1 MMGHGVFAATKG
13 WRNASNRV
21 IDHARPG
28 ANFSG
33 NADQEKFGMRRNF
46 RKQLLRSV
54 VAAAGLSLLFVWQS
68 FAQTGATSSS
78 AASASKSATPST
90 GASAATPTVDQ
101 ILARYVKAI
110 GGREAWEK
118 LHSRTSLGTIE
129 IPSMNM
135 SGTVMIHEKAPNKV
149 LLVVILAG
157 QPFRQGYDGT
167 VGWSDDPQDGLKE
180 KSGAQLAETA
190 RDADFYR
197 PLHME
202 KTYTKLSV
210 VGKDT
215 VGDREAWVVE
225 AGLPEGGADKLYFDT
240 QTGLIVRALSQQHT
254 DQGVNAVAE
263 DFKDYR
269 EVDGVR
275 LPFEV
280 LQVNGDS
287 ALTIK
292 LGEVHHNLELDDSEF
307 SKPAVQ

>member
-1 MMGHGVFAATKG
+1 MEQVTTLAQERIP
-13 WRNASNRV
+13 RNADWEKSAMKRN
-21 IDHARPG
+21 
-28 ANFSG
+28 SG
-33 NADQEKFGMRRNF
+33 
-46 RKQLLRSV
+46 KQLLRNLL
-54 VAAAGLSLLFVWQS
+54 AGAGLSLLFLGQIS
-68 FAQTGATSSS
+68 AQTDKAAPS
-78 AASASKSATPST
+78 AASTGKAETSSA
-90 GASAATPTVDQ
+90 GAPVATPTADQ
-101 ILARYVKAI
+101 ILARYVQAI
-110 GGREAWEK
+110 GGRSAWAK

-129 IPSMNM
+129 IPSMNV

-180 KSGAQLAETA
+180 KSGAQLEETA

-210 VGKDT
+210 VGKDS
-215 VGDREAWVVE
+215 VGDRDAWVVE
-225 AGLPEGGADKLYFDT
+225 ADLPEGGADKLYFDA
-240 QTGLIVRALSQQHT
+240 QSGLIVRAVSQQHT
-254 DQGVNAVAE
+254 DQGVSAVAE

-280 LQVNGDS
+280 LQVNGGS
-287 ALTIK
+287 TLTIK
-292 LGEVHHNLELDDSEF
+292 LGEVHHNVELEDGEF

>member
-1 MMGHGVFAATKG
+1 MKK
-13 WRNASNRV
+13 S
-21 IDHARPG
+21 
-28 ANFSG
+28 
-33 NADQEKFGMRRNF
+33 FGTLF
-46 RKQLLRSV
+46 WQSV
-54 VAAAGLSLLFVWQS
+54 VAAAAMSLLLAFQAS
-68 FAQTGATSSS
+68 AQTGATSST
-78 AASASKSATPST
+78 AASASKSTSSSS
-90 GASAATPTVDQ
+90 ASVATPTVDQ
-101 ILARYVKAI
+101 VLAHYVQAI
-110 GGREAWEK
+110 GGRQAWEK

-129 IPSMNM
+129 IPAMNL

-180 KSGAQLAETA
+180 KSGAQLMETA

-202 KTYTKLSV
+202 KTYTKLAV
-210 VGKDT
+210 TGKDT

-225 AGLPEGGADKLYFDT
+225 AGLPEGGSDKLYFDRE
-240 QTGLIVRALSQQHT
+240 TGLIVRALSQQHT
-254 DQGVNAVAE
+254 DQGVSAVAE

-269 EVDGVR
+269 EVDGIK

-287 ALTIK
+287 TLTIK
-292 LGEVHHNLELDDSEF
+292 LGEVHHNVELEDSEF